1 MIEAFKRWRR
11 ARHRKTLRFLA
22 AQRKAVWAVRTD
34 DEIINSYKDA
44 MSWLMLEK
52 PGKHTSGYTL
62 PKSFSNSCRGRLDKY
77 ILPEMKRRKI
87 DDKQFTDR
95 DLTEYIFNA

>member
-1 MIEAFKRWRR
+1 MIAAFKRWRR
-11 ARHRKTLRFLA
+11 ARHRKMLRFLA
-22 AQRKAVWAVRTD
+22 VQHKAAWAARTD
-34 DEIINSYKDA
+34 DEIINAYKDS

-62 PKSFSNSCRGRLDKY
+62 PISFSNSCRGRLEKY
-77 ILPEMKRRKI
+77 ILPEMKKRGI
-87 DDKQFTDR
+87 DEKQFTDR